1 MPSLGQGKGA
11 GKAMCDG
18 SFSPGITTDTSTAIF
33 TGTYHVIIL
42 TLDKSINID
51 LKKHTKKR
59 ISFNICGAC
68 ENELTSHGYIHICKK
83 NKE

>member
-1 MPSLGQGKGA
+1 MPSLEQGKGA

-18 SFSPGITTDTSTAIF
+18 NFSPGITTDTSTAIF

-51 LKKHTKKR
+51 QKKHTKKQFC
-59 ISFNICGAC
+59 STFAGHVKTN
-68 ENELTSHGYIHICKK
+68 
-83 NKE
+83 